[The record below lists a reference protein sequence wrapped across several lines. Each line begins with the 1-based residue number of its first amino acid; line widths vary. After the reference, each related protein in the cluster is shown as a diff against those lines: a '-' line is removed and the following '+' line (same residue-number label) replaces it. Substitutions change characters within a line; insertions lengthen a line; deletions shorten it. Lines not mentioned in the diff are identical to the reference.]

1 MSPAQLHGYMG
12 HRMTHPGVCT
22 AKVPPC
28 QHAGLMRKAP
38 ARGLW
43 HTGSHTECDPRHKQ
57 PLNATTGRS
66 VHGVWYQRHFPSWS
80 FCLVGK
86 RGARNAERMSSYII
100 SISGLARM
108 FIVFSQLRGCGEVV
122 AANRDDILL
131 RCLEKK
137 RQEINSK
144 SFNMGFLAAFQGSR

>member
-1 MSPAQLHGYMG
+1 M
-12 HRMTHPGVCT
+12 
-22 AKVPPC
+22 
-28 QHAGLMRKAP
+28 
-38 ARGLW
+38 
-43 HTGSHTECDPRHKQ
+43 
-57 PLNATTGRS
+57 
-66 VHGVWYQRHFPSWS
+66 
-80 FCLVGK
+80 GK